1 MTKNRI
7 DSIFLLRLFAML
19 MVVLVHVT
27 GQFQSTLPFDSGA
40 FQKYHFINRIVRIE
54 AGIFIMITGMVF
66 FFNYMKKNL
75 TWDVLKD
82 YYKKRVTFILVP
94 YLIWAVFYEVYMYQ
108 IGFREVNIMESVD
121 RILHGES
128 YYQLHFIFLIVQ
140 FYLVL
145 PLFVYMAQK
154 LNFFRKYMW
163 AFGFGFELLYF
174 YLNTTYEITT
184 FHVFL
189 NSIGTF
195 LLGAWI
201 GTYYNEMRQKIRSY
215 SSVLLFIA
223 ATVAGLATVYLHYDM
238 YMLNESTLP
247 GITYKFVNLIYMVT
261 GSYLIFRL
269 AELASEKMP
278 NRLFGAVKNVA
289 VYSFGF
295 YLLHPVV
302 LREVAKFIPADPSY
316 MFHLQMGLRYV
327 STVIFCYLIIWTVHK
342 FVPGASA
349 IFGKLPK
356 KASFVV
362 PKQSE
367 QKVTM

>member
-40 FQKYHFINRIVRIE
+40 FQKYHFLNRIVRIE

-75 TWDVLKD
+75 T
-82 YYKKRVTFILVP
+82 
-94 YLIWAVFYEVYMYQ
+94 
-108 IGFREVNIMESVD
+108 
-121 RILHGES
+121 

-154 LNFFRKYMW
+154 LSFFRKYMW
-163 AFGFGFELLYF
+163 AFGIGLELSFY
-174 YLNTTYEITT
+174 YLNTTYELTE
-184 FHVFL
+184 FHVFF

-201 GTYYNEMRQKIRSY
+201 GTYYNEVRQKVKSY
-215 SSVLLFIA
+215 SSVLYFIA
-223 ATVAGLATVYLHYDM
+223 AVIAGLTTVYLHYDM
-238 YMLNESTLP
+238 YMLNASSLP
-247 GITYKFVNLIYMVT
+247 GIAYKSVNLLYMVT
-261 GSYLIFRL
+261 GSYIIFRL
-269 AELASEKMP
+269 AELASDKMP
-278 NRLFGAVKNVA
+278 ERAFGTVKNVA

-302 LREVAKFIPADPSY
+302 LREVAKFIPADPNY

-327 STVIFCYLIIWTVHK
+327 STVIICYLIIWMTHK
-342 FVPGASA
+342 FIPGASA

-362 PKQSE
+362 PKSSGH
-367 QKVTM
+367 KATM

>member
-1 MTKNRI
+1 MAKNRI

-40 FQKYHFINRIVRIE
+40 YQKYHFLNRIVRIE

-66 FFNYMKKNL
+66 FFNYMKKTL

-94 YLIWAVFYEVYMYQ
+94 YLLWAVFYELYMYK
-108 IGFREVNIMESVD
+108 IGIHEVNIMESVN

-154 LNFFRKYMW
+154 LVFFRKYMW
-163 AFGFGFELLYF
+163 AFGIGLELLYF
-174 YLNTTYEITT
+174 YLNTTYQFTS
-184 FHVFL
+184 FYVFL

-201 GTYYNEMRQKIRSY
+201 GTYYNELLQKIRSY
-215 SSVLLFIA
+215 SSVLFFLVALIA
-223 ATVAGLATVYLHYDM
+223 GITTVYLHYEM
-238 YMLNESTLP
+238 YILNESALP
-247 GITYKFVNLIYMVT
+247 GIAYKFVNLIYMVA
-261 GSYLIFRL
+261 GSYIIFRL
-269 AELASEKMP
+269 AELASEKLP
-278 NRLFGAVKNVA
+278 QRAFGVVKNVA

-295 YLLHPVV
+295 YLLHPFV
-302 LREVAKFIPADPSY
+302 LREVAKFVPADPNY
-316 MFHLQMGLRYV
+316 MFHFQMGLRYV
-327 STVIFCYLIIWTVHK
+327 STVVLCYLIIWTVHK

-362 PKQSE
+362 QQQQN
-367 QKVTM
+367 QKATM

>member
-1 MTKNRI
+1 MSKQRI

-40 FQKYHFINRIVRIE
+40 FQKYHFLNRIVRIE

-66 FFNYMKKNL
+66 FFNYMKKTL

-94 YLIWAVFYEVYMYQ
+94 YLVWAVFYELYMYH
-108 IGFREVNIMESVD
+108 IGFREVSLIGSLD

-154 LNFFRKYMW
+154 LEFFRKYMW
-163 AFGFGFELLYF
+163 AFGIGLELMYF
-174 YLNTTYEITT
+174 YFNNTYSFTS

-201 GTYYNEMRQKIRSY
+201 GTYYNEVIQKVRSY
-215 SSVLLFIA
+215 TSIFYFAGAGI
-223 ATVAGLATVYLHYDM
+223 AGLTTVYLHYDM
-238 YMLNESTLP
+238 YMLNESALP
-247 GITYKFVNLIYMVT
+247 GFAYKLVNLMYMVT
-261 GSYLIFRL
+261 GSYMIFRL
-269 AELASEKMP
+269 AELASGKMSS
-278 NRLFGAVKNVA
+278 RAFGVVKNVA

-302 LREVAKFIPADPSY
+302 LREVAKFIPADSNY
-316 MFHLQMGLRYV
+316 MFHFQMGARYV
-327 STVIFCYLIIWTVHK
+327 STVLLCYIIIWGVHK
-342 FVPGASA
+342 FIPGASA

-362 PKQSE
+362 LKQQNQNAS
-367 QKVTM
+367 M